1 MLCRFAQ
8 ANLLS
13 GEDVYAVG
21 TPLNPKLSTTVSR
34 GGAYVAT
41 DRSRPVAACRALEK
55 QTFADFAMRVETGSA
70 AYQL

>member
-41 DRSRPVAACRALEK
+41 DRSR
-55 QTFADFAMRVETGSA
+55 
-70 AYQL
+70 